1 MVDRLYPFVRPLLF
15 ALPAET
21 AHRLVIAGLR
31 LLPPGPPPDVDP
43 RLAVE
48 AMGLTFPSPVGLAA
62 GFDKNA
68 EAADRLFRFGFGFAE
83 VGTVTPRPQAGNPRP
98 RLFRLVA
105 DEAVINRMGFN
116 NAGAEVV
123 ARRLQRM
130 RARQGRLGL
139 GPIGV
144 NIGANRASPDPVADY
159 AFGLARFAPLAD
171 FLVINVS
178 SPNTPGLRRLQ
189 EGEPLARL
197 LDALRAWRAGP
208 PPHPP
213 VLLKIAPDMDE
224 GRLAALVE
232 AVLAAPVAGLVVSN
246 TTTARPAG
254 LSGRHA
260 QQQGGLSGRP
270 LLAPSTR
277 MLAQVYRLTGGR
289 LPLVGVGGIAD
300 AADAYA
306 KIRAGATLVELYTA
320 LVFHGP
326 GLVRRLLAQ
335 LPRLLEADG
344 FASIAEAVGADH
356 R

>member
-1 MVDRLYPFVRPLLF
+1 M
-15 ALPAET
+15 
-21 AHRLVIAGLR
+21 
-31 LLPPGPPPDVDP
+31 
-43 RLAVE
+43 
-48 AMGLTFPSPVGLAA
+48 
-62 GFDKNA
+62 
-68 EAADRLFRFGFGFAE
+68 
-83 VGTVTPRPQAGNPRP
+83 TPRPQAGNPRP